1 MTDREKA
8 IVMAYTGTCML
19 VGEKLEVFY
28 KYLEELFGRPVYTHE
43 LGSDLI
49 SNLIKEKSKD
59 DFMKLCSEEEESRKV
74 YVVQR
79 VEDYDKFDCPQ
90 LGKVM
95 GVFTTKEGAKK
106 FMDKNTYDTYHMF
119 IFEYNSIE
127 IR

>member
-79 VEDYDKFDCPQ
+79 VEDYD
-90 LGKVM
+90 
-95 GVFTTKEGAKK
+95 
-106 FMDKNTYDTYHMF
+106 
-119 IFEYNSIE
+119 
-127 IR
+127 

>member
-79 VEDYDKFDCPQ
+79 VEDYDEFDCPQ